1 MAKMIKMT
9 FERGGEI
16 YAELQENA
24 VPHIVEKF
32 CKTLPITY
40 PMLHGR
46 YAGPAMFFNTSFD
59 NVEEENMVSRKYVGM
74 MTMTLGNKNHPQ
86 HAVHVFYSY
95 KRPIESSNNE
105 IHLAQI
111 PAKYFDKLEEIG
123 DRVWGHCPENVTI
136 ELVEE

>member
-1 MAKMIKMT
+1 
-9 FERGGEI
+9 
-16 YAELQENA
+16 
-24 VPHIVEKF
+24 
-32 CKTLPITY
+32 
-40 PMLHGR
+40 MLHGR

-111 PAKYFDKLEEIG
+111 PAKYFVSWKEIG
-123 DRVWGHCPENVTI
+123 GPRLGALPWKMLTI